1 MAIRMDM
8 QTTPGG
14 SYTELDLTAYRLS
27 DLKLL
32 RGYSQSSRLTFTLRA
47 ANHTMPI
54 AHRSFLRVWD
64 DDPTAIN
71 PLTSAAFSA
80 TSPLFEGFVEDPTPG
95 PDGLTVSY
103 VVMDSTQRAV
113 TDYKIMSLPW
123 VAPVSSGDPP
133 TRGIGAIPRL
143 VFNANSIANDE
154 DAAVSRMD
162 GVSVGTII
170 KTILDDAI
178 EALRYV
184 NCAPESPDVPY
195 VWTGELDQLTF
206 IPMEKYVFTEE
217 SVRSAIM
224 RILQLYPSWR
234 MVWVPGTRQFRFFD
248 LLTAPAVDITL
259 NDFTPTNPYHLLS
272 LDLTR
277 SLEDRY
283 TSVRFYGPPRIEN
296 KIASTLHGTTGVV
309 SDSGLTHSTAIGYSG
324 GTHHY
329 YTIDDP
335 TLKAMAG
342 VLAEPISVP
351 VQRSAITSSTEIT
364 TLSVQTAPT
373 LYPVLQ
379 ARFAE
384 SSSGDDGWY
393 TLTGWTA
400 DKVAGVIDLGPDHVI
415 QRPVYPATDPQTY
428 ESPIEVRLI
437 YGAYTEPYQVRY
449 PTTEDTYAGTAYT
462 EMGLENELSIYDEML
477 AVGWIYNIQITSAT
491 RLARFAVLAETLHR
505 QHSDVIYTGGGTLER
520 SSYPFAFLNRRV
532 NLPAIDA
539 NGAPLT
545 TGWEAIGAMVT
556 DVEFD
561 FSQRLTT
568 IQFSTDQLALMG
580 VDAERMK
587 EQLKIHAATPH
598 FWFNAQVT
606 FVTSWGNE
614 AGRSYLRQDVDIS
627 INTGLVWTDDM
638 GGIQ

>member
-1 MAIRMDM
+1 MAIRMEV
-8 QTTPGG
+8 QTTLGG
-14 SYTELDLTAYRLS
+14 SYTELDLTTLRLS
-27 DLKLL
+27 NMKLQTS
-32 RGYSQSSRLTFTLRA
+32 YSHPSRLTFNLRA
-47 ANHTMPI
+47 GNHTMPI
-54 AHRSFLRVWD
+54 AHRSFLRMWD
-64 DDPTAIN
+64 DAGEN
-71 PLTSAAFSA
+71 PLTTTPMVPAYFANTA
-80 TSPLFEGFVEDPTPG
+80 PLFEGFVEDVTPG
-95 PDGLTVSY
+95 GDGLTVSY
-103 VVMDSTQRAV
+103 TALDSTQRAV
-113 TDYKIMSLPW
+113 NDYKIMSLPW
-123 VAPVSSGDPP
+123 VAGSPP
-133 TRGIGAIPRL
+133 TRGVGAIPRL
-143 VFNANSIANDE
+143 VFNANSITNDE
-154 DAAVSRMD
+154 DAAVSRLD

-170 KTILDDAI
+170 KTILDDAV

-184 NCAPESPDVPY
+184 NCAPAAGDPY

-248 LLTAPAVDITL
+248 LFTAPAVDITL
-259 NDFTPTNPYHLLS
+259 NDFSPTNDYHLLS

-283 TSVRFYGPPRIEN
+283 TSVRFYGPPRISN
-296 KIASTLHGTTGVV
+296 TIASTLHGTVGVT
-309 SDSGLTHSTAIGYSG
+309 SDSGLTHSTGIGYSG
-324 GTHHY
+324 GTHHF
-329 YTIDDP
+329 YTITDP
-335 TLKAMAG
+335 TLRAMAG
-342 VLAEPISVP
+342 VLEVPITTP
-351 VQRSAITSSTEIT
+351 VSRATATSSTEIT
-364 TLSVQTAPT
+364 TLWIDEQITW
-373 LYPVLQ
+373 YPVLQ

-384 SSSGDDGWY
+384 TASGDDGWY
-393 TLTGWTA
+393 TIPGWWS
-400 DKVAGVIDLGPDHVI
+400 DKVSGVIDLGPGNGI
-415 QRPVYPATDPQTY
+415 RRPIYPPTDPQTY
-428 ESPIEVRLI
+428 EDPVEVRII

-491 RLARFAVLAETLHR
+491 RLARFEVLAETLHR

-520 SSYPFAFLNRRV
+520 TSYPFAFLNRRV

-539 NGAPLT
+539 DGDPLT

-580 VDAERMK
+580 ADAERMK
-587 EQLKIHAATPH
+587 EQLKILAATPH
-598 FWFNAQVT
+598 FWANAQVT
-606 FVTSWGNE
+606 IVTSMGN
-614 AGRSYLRQDVDIS
+614 AFGKSYIKQDIDIS
-627 INTGLVWTDDM
+627 IQTGLVFTDAE